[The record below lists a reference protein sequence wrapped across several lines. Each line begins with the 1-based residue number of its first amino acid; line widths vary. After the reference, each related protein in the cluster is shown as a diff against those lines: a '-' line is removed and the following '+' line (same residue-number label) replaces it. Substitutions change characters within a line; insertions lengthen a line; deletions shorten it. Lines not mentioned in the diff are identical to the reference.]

1 MDYKTYTITYN
12 RANIPKVFGDLDFL
26 KLIDRL
32 DRSLPQEAYVQGVS
46 LDGYAV
52 HVRSPKPIENLR
64 EIAVKHNN
72 EKFSVNTITTHT
84 TTPLP

>member
-12 RANIPKVFGDLDFL
+12 RPNTKEIALDFL

-64 EIAVKHNN
+64 GIAVKHNN
-72 EKFSVNTITTHT
+72 EKYSVNTITTHT